1 MVRLQTLDLRIG
13 VRVPASQPTQADILR
28 KSFELKT
35 MRTLAL
41 SSLLLISGILG
52 LAQDPKEMFDKA
64 PPAIDE
70 ALRARVDQYYHAF
83 MQGKF
88 KEAYLL
94 VSEESQDAFLE
105 ADKDRY
111 KACETIKIRYSDDF
125 TKAVVIESCKT
136 DWKWH
141 GVITPTTFPITSSW
155 KIVDG
160 KWFWY
165 YVRPTQAPF
174 PFSPTGFITVPPAD
188 AADKDSASVVPKD
201 LKAAAQ
207 GILAQVSLD
216 KMAVHLRPDEASHD
230 VVHIHNGMP
239 GVIKLQLDQLVVP
252 GLTITLGKTELT
264 ANQETTVSFDYRLDN
279 PGIACVDCAK
289 KLKGTST
296 VTLRVIPT
304 GQTFTLAV
312 TFATPQVPGAKQ

>member
-1 MVRLQTLDLRIG
+1 MRIFAFSSLQVSRTTQRAAG
-13 VRVPASQPTQADILR
+13 AFSFWGTRPALCA
-28 KSFELKT
+28 
-35 MRTLAL
+35 
-41 SSLLLISGILG
+41 SLLLVSGLLG
-52 LAQDPKEMFDKA
+52 LAQDSKEMFDKA

-83 MQGKF
+83 MEGKF

-188 AADKDSASVVPKD
+188 AADKDNSSVVPKD

-216 KMAVHLRPDEASHD
+216 KMAVRLRPDEASHD
-230 VVHIHNGMP
+230 VIHIHNGMP

-252 GLTITLGKTELT
+252 GLTITLGKTELA

-304 GQTFTLAV
+304 GQTFTIAV
-312 TFATPQVPGAKQ
+312 AFGLPQVPAAKQ